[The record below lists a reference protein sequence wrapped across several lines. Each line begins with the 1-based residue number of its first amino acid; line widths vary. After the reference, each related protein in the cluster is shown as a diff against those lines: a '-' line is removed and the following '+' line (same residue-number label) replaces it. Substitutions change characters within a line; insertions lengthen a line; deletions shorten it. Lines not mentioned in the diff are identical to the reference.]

1 MKKVVITGIG
11 AVTPLADNFHDSWKL
26 VKAGTSGIDGIT
38 KFDCSN
44 LKWRVAGEIKKFNP
58 EQYLTKKEILHLD
71 PFIHYSTSAA
81 LMAIEDSSL
90 LTNHSSLVSGGAII
104 GSSRGGIT
112 TIEKA
117 IKGTVPDLRTERS
130 GVPLYRAG
138 VESGLSPSS
147 AQRLSSYLMP
157 STTISMAAS
166 HIAQKIGI
174 KGPCLGI
181 SNACASG
188 TNAIGEAFRM
198 IRYGQAGLILAGGT
212 DAPLC
217 GFCIQGYGSSGAL
230 SRNFSRPFDRERDG
244 FVLAEGACVLVL
256 EEYSAALKRNARIY
270 GEIIGYSNTTD
281 AFHITKPDMEG
292 EARAMLT
299 ALEDAGIEP
308 AMVDY
313 INAHGTSTLI
323 GDKTEAAA
331 IKKVFKDRCDVP
343 VSSIKSMTGHM
354 LAASG
359 AFETACT
366 VMSIQE
372 GVIPPTI
379 NISGKDPECD
389 INVITEKTEI
399 TMDIAISNSFGFGG
413 VNAVLVLKKKKN

>member
-1 MKKVVITGIG
+1 
-11 AVTPLADNFHDSWKL
+11 
-26 VKAGTSGIDGIT
+26 
-38 KFDCSN
+38 
-44 LKWRVAGEIKKFNP
+44 
-58 EQYLTKKEILHLD
+58 
-71 PFIHYSTSAA
+71 
-81 LMAIEDSSL
+81 
-90 LTNHSSLVSGGAII
+90 
-104 GSSRGGIT
+104 
-112 TIEKA
+112 
-117 IKGTVPDLRTERS
+117 
-130 GVPLYRAG
+130 
-138 VESGLSPSS
+138 
-147 AQRLSSYLMP
+147 
-157 STTISMAAS
+157 MAAS